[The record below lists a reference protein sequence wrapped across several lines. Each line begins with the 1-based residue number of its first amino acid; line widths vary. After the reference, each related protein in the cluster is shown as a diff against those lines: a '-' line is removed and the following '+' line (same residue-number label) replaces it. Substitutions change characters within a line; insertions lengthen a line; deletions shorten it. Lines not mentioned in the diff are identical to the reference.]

1 LKVAFFLYKGRN
13 SRGEAVQGR
22 IEGADSVAI
31 ADQLLNTG
39 ITPVDIRPARASPEL
54 RVDALLARLRERVT
68 PTDVM
73 LMSRQLYTLLRAG
86 VPIMRALSGL
96 QESATNPALAR
107 VLQEVRGDLESGK
120 ELSAALRRHPQV
132 FSAFFVAMVRV
143 GEMTGHLEEV
153 FLRLAQ
159 HTEFDIEMRGRVKSA
174 LRYPTFVI
182 AAMIAALLIVNIWV
196 IPVFAQLYEG
206 FHAQLPPLTR
216 ALIAFSNF
224 TIGYWPLLAAS
235 AIAAGVGFR
244 LWVATPRGR
253 YVWDRTKLRF
263 PIAGKIL
270 VKATLARFARSFA
283 LSVRSGVPLVQ
294 ALSVVARVVENEYI
308 GSRIEQMRDGVERG
322 ESILRTAIAT
332 GVFSPVV
339 LQMVNVGEETGA
351 LDELMLEIAGMYE
364 RDVEYDLKNLAS
376 QIEPILIVCL
386 AVLVLILA
394 LGVLTP
400 IWGLGKA
407 MIHGR

>member
-1 LKVAFFLYKGRN
+1 VAFFLYKGRN
-13 SRGEAVQGR
+13 SRGEAVDGR

-39 ITPVDIRPARASPEL
+39 ITPVEIRPARVSSEI
-54 RVDALLARLRERVT
+54 RVAALLARLRERVT
-68 PTDVM
+68 PTDLM

-107 VLQEVRGDLESGK
+107 VLQDVRTSLESGK

-216 ALIAFSNF
+216 ALIGFSNF
-224 TIGYWPLLAAS
+224 TISYWPLLAAA
-235 AIAAGVGFR
+235 AIGAGVGFR

-263 PIAGKIL
+263 PIAGKIIA
-270 VKATLARFARSFA
+270 KATLARFARSFA

-308 GSRIEQMRDGVERG
+308 GTRVEQMRDGVERG
-322 ESILRTAIAT
+322 ESILRTAIAA

-339 LQMVNVGEETGA
+339 LQMVDVGEETGA

-407 MIHGR
+407 MLGKG

>member
-1 LKVAFFLYKGRN
+1 
-13 SRGEAVQGR
+13 
-22 IEGADSVAI
+22 
-31 ADQLLNTG
+31 
-39 ITPVDIRPARASPEL
+39 
-54 RVDALLARLRERVT
+54 
-68 PTDVM
+68 
-73 LMSRQLYTLLRAG
+73 
-86 VPIMRALSGL
+86 L

>member
-1 LKVAFFLYKGRN
+1 MASFLYKGRN
-13 SRGEAVQGR
+13 ARGETVQGR
-22 IEGADSVAI
+22 IEGADSLAI
-31 ADQLLNTG
+31 ADQLFNTG
-39 ITPVDIRPARASPEL
+39 ITPVDIRPATVSSEIRLE
-54 RVDALLARLRERVT
+54 ALIARLRERVT
-68 PTDVM
+68 PEDLM
-73 LMSRQLYTLLRAG
+73 LVSRQLYTLLRAG

-107 VLQEVRGDLESGK
+107 VLQDVRVSLESGK
-120 ELSAALRRHPQV
+120 ELSAALRRHPRV

-143 GEMTGHLEEV
+143 GEMTGRLEEV
-153 FLRLAQ
+153 FLRLSE

-174 LRYPTFVI
+174 LRYPTFVV

-196 IPVFAQLYEG
+196 IPVFAQLYQG
-206 FHAQLPPLTR
+206 FGAQLPPLTR
-216 ALIAFSNF
+216 ALIGFSSF
-224 TIGYWPLLAAS
+224 TIAYWPLLAAA
-235 AIAAGVGFR
+235 AIGAVVGFR

-253 YVWDRTKLRF
+253 YLWDRTKLRF
-263 PIAGKIL
+263 PIAGKIIA
-270 VKATLARFARSFA
+270 KATLARFARSFA
-283 LSVRSGVPLVQ
+283 LSVKSGVPLVQ
-294 ALSVVARVVENEYI
+294 ALSVVARVVENDYI
-308 GSRIEQMRDGVERG
+308 GSRVEQMRDGVERG
-322 ESILRTAIAT
+322 ESILRTATAA

-339 LQMVNVGEETGA
+339 LQMIAVGEETGA
-351 LDELMLEIAGMYE
+351 LDDLMVEVAGMYE

-407 MIHGR
+407 MIGKG

>member
-143 GEMTGHLEEV
+143 GEMTGHLEEI

-159 HTEFDIEMRGRVKSA
+159 HAEFDIEMRGRVKSA

-216 ALIAFSNF
+216 ALIGFSNF
-224 TIGYWPLLAAS
+224 TIGYWPLLAAA
-235 AIAAGVGFR
+235 AIGAGVGFR

-253 YVWDRTKLRF
+253 YLWDRTKLRF
-263 PIAGKIL
+263 PIAGKIIS
-270 VKATLARFARSFA
+270 KATLARFARSFA

-407 MIHGR
+407 MLGKG

>member
-407 MIHGR
+407 MLGKG

>member
-1 LKVAFFLYKGRN
+1 VAFFLYKGRN

>member
-1 LKVAFFLYKGRN
+1 
-13 SRGEAVQGR
+13 
-22 IEGADSVAI
+22 
-31 ADQLLNTG
+31 
-39 ITPVDIRPARASPEL
+39 
-54 RVDALLARLRERVT
+54 
-68 PTDVM
+68 M
-73 LMSRQLYTLLRAG
+73 
-86 VPIMRALSGL
+86 
-96 QESATNPALAR
+96 
-107 VLQEVRGDLESGK
+107 
-120 ELSAALRRHPQV
+120 
-132 FSAFFVAMVRV
+132 
-143 GEMTGHLEEV
+143 
-153 FLRLAQ
+153 
-159 HTEFDIEMRGRVKSA
+159 
-174 LRYPTFVI
+174 
-182 AAMIAALLIVNIWV
+182 
-196 IPVFAQLYEG
+196 
-206 FHAQLPPLTR
+206 
-216 ALIAFSNF
+216 
-224 TIGYWPLLAAS
+224 
-235 AIAAGVGFR
+235 
-244 LWVATPRGR
+244 
-253 YVWDRTKLRF
+253 WDRTKLRF

>member
-1 LKVAFFLYKGRN
+1 
-13 SRGEAVQGR
+13 
-22 IEGADSVAI
+22 
-31 ADQLLNTG
+31 
-39 ITPVDIRPARASPEL
+39 
-54 RVDALLARLRERVT
+54 
-68 PTDVM
+68 M
-73 LMSRQLYTLLRAG
+73 
-86 VPIMRALSGL
+86 
-96 QESATNPALAR
+96 
-107 VLQEVRGDLESGK
+107 
-120 ELSAALRRHPQV
+120 
-132 FSAFFVAMVRV
+132 
-143 GEMTGHLEEV
+143 
-153 FLRLAQ
+153 
-159 HTEFDIEMRGRVKSA
+159 
-174 LRYPTFVI
+174 
-182 AAMIAALLIVNIWV
+182 
-196 IPVFAQLYEG
+196 
-206 FHAQLPPLTR
+206 
-216 ALIAFSNF
+216 
-224 TIGYWPLLAAS
+224 
-235 AIAAGVGFR
+235 
-244 LWVATPRGR
+244 
-253 YVWDRTKLRF
+253 WDRTKLRF

-322 ESILRTAIAT
+322 ESILRTAIAA

-339 LQMVNVGEETGA
+339 LQMVDVGEETGA

>member
-1 LKVAFFLYKGRN
+1 MAFFLYKGRN

-308 GSRIEQMRDGVERG
+308 GSRIEPMRDGVERG

-407 MIHGR
+407 MLGKG

>member
-1 LKVAFFLYKGRN
+1 VAFFLYKGRN
-13 SRGEAVQGR
+13 SRGEAVDGR

-39 ITPVDIRPARASPEL
+39 ITPVEIRPARVSSEI
-54 RVDALLARLRERVT
+54 RVAALLARLRERVT
-68 PTDVM
+68 PTDLM

-107 VLQEVRGDLESGK
+107 VLQDVRTSLESGK

-216 ALIAFSNF
+216 ALIGFSNF
-224 TIGYWPLLAAS
+224 TISYWPLLAAA
-235 AIAAGVGFR
+235 AIGAGVGFR

-263 PIAGKIL
+263 PIAGKIIA
-270 VKATLARFARSFA
+270 KATLARFARSFA

-308 GSRIEQMRDGVERG
+308 GTRVE
-322 ESILRTAIAT
+322 
-332 GVFSPVV
+332 
-339 LQMVNVGEETGA
+339 
-351 LDELMLEIAGMYE
+351 
-364 RDVEYDLKNLAS
+364 
-376 QIEPILIVCL
+376 
-386 AVLVLILA
+386 
-394 LGVLTP
+394 
-400 IWGLGKA
+400 
-407 MIHGR
+407 

>member
-1 LKVAFFLYKGRN
+1 MAFFLYKGRN

-407 MIHGR
+407 MLGKG

>member
-1 LKVAFFLYKGRN
+1 MAFFLYKGRN

>member
-1 LKVAFFLYKGRN
+1 VAFFLYKGRN
-13 SRGEAVQGR
+13 SRGEAVDGR
-22 IEGADSVAI
+22 IDGADSVAI
-31 ADQLLNTG
+31 AEQLLNTG
-39 ITPVDIRPARASPEL
+39 ITPVEIRPARAASEI

-68 PTDVM
+68 PTDLM
-73 LMSRQLYTLLRAG
+73 LVSRQLYTLLRAG

-107 VLQEVRGDLESGK
+107 VLQDVRTSLESGK
-120 ELSAALRRHPQV
+120 ELSAAFRRHPRV

-143 GEMTGHLEEV
+143 GEITGHLEEV
-153 FLRLAQ
+153 FLRLSE

-182 AAMIAALLIVNIWV
+182 AAMVAALLIVNIWV

-206 FHAQLPPLTR
+206 FGAQLPPLTR
-216 ALIAFSNF
+216 ALIGFSNF
-224 TIGYWPLLAAS
+224 TIGYWPLLAAA
-235 AIAAGVGFR
+235 AIGAFAGFR
-244 LWVATPRGR
+244 LWIATPRGR
-253 YVWDRTKLRF
+253 YLWDRTKLRF
-263 PIAGKIL
+263 PIAGKIIT
-270 VKATLARFARSFA
+270 KATLARFARSFA
-283 LSVRSGVPLVQ
+283 LSVKSGVPLVQ

-308 GSRIEQMRDGVERG
+308 GSRVEQMRDGVERG
-322 ESILRTAIAT
+322 ESILRTAIAA

-339 LQMVNVGEETGA
+339 LQMISVGEETGA
-351 LDELMLEIAGMYE
+351 LDDLMVEIAGMYE

-407 MIHGR
+407 MLGKG

>member
-1 LKVAFFLYKGRN
+1 VAFFLYKGRN

-407 MIHGR
+407 MLGKG

>member
-1 LKVAFFLYKGRN
+1 MAFFLYKGRN

-244 LWVATPRGR
+244 LWVATPSGR